1 MGWFLLAPV
10 VSGSG
15 GVIPLVPERVMGWF
29 LLAPVVSE
37 CLDRPVVLEQMQG
50 WFRSGGWASSCWCPG
65 CVLGDGPVSLP
76 LPFAVR
82 SQSSLG
88 HPLCVHASSL
98 LQVPTMPDF
107 SGWSARIKIP
117 HLFFMINYVQV

>member
-1 MGWFLLAPV
+1 MLGGMSYGGPHSSAIV
-10 VSGSG
+10 VA
-15 GVIPLVPERVMGWF
+15 VPERVMGWF

-65 CVLGDGPVSLP
+65 CVLKHGPVFHLQRGASRPSVSHSLC
-76 LPFAVR
+76 A
-82 SQSSLG
+82 
-88 HPLCVHASSL
+88 SL